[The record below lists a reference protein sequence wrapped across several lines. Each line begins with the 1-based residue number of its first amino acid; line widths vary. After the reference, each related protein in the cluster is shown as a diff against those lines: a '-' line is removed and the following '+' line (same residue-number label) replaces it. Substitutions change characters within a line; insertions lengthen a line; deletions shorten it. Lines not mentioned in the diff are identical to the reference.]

1 MKGLIKKMVAAA
13 LCLGCGL
20 FTQAASAQSGGGGCS
35 TCSASSYA
43 SSDGGCSSCGG
54 CNSGCCGRCGIGGGC
69 GIGSRLGLNDDGICP
84 RCVDPC
90 WPERYNFMA
99 ARSVITATNAQAYNG
114 HVLDQ
119 TVWNHMFE
127 VDPKSGKATDRLN
140 AYGLSHLSYLA
151 RRRPNPD
158 PHIYLQT
165 AQDIPYNQAD
175 GAKKFVLARTDLDMR
190 RVRAIQEF
198 LQAQTATRHL
208 GYDFEVTVHDPAEV
222 GIAAIPIGGNQP
234 ATLYRVFGSV
244 PQLQGNFRGIL
255 PGGAG
260 AGFGST
266 GGGGGGTGTGGGTG
280 GGGGAQPGG
289 AGSPG
294 TSGGGSTSY

>member
-1 MKGLIKKMVAAA
+1 
-13 LCLGCGL
+13 
-20 FTQAASAQSGGGGCS
+20 
-35 TCSASSYA
+35 
-43 SSDGGCSSCGG
+43 
-54 CNSGCCGRCGIGGGC
+54 
-69 GIGSRLGLNDDGICP
+69 
-84 RCVDPC
+84 
-90 WPERYNFMA
+90 
-99 ARSVITATNAQAYNG
+99 
-114 HVLDQ
+114 Q